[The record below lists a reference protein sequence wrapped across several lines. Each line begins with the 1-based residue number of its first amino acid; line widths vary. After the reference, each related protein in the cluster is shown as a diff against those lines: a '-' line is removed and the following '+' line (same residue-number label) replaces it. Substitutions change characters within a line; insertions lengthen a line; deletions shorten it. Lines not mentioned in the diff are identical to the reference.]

1 MVKVETL
8 LQDAGMDDEDAL
20 ILNEE
25 KIPYDALKERLKI
38 KEEVTRLH
46 TNMIAIMI
54 NEGQEREKKLQE

>member
-38 KEEVTRLH
+38 K
-46 TNMIAIMI
+46 
-54 NEGQEREKKLQE
+54 